1 MNNIDVFKMTI
12 EDDLKEIAK
21 CKLDIL
27 ILNRQNDILCKQ
39 NNEEIER
46 LNNIVGNRELS
57 LEENLSKSGEKKI
70 ETIAGWCAYRVMP
83 DSWSYDDGKII
94 DWCKLNSYGYYHVVE
109 ILDKLKLKKAIQD
122 KTVKAPRE
130 GLTITPQKPKF
141 NYKLKGGI

>member
-1 MNNIDVFKMTI
+1 MNNIDVFKTTI

-70 ETIAGWCAYRVMP
+70 ETTAGWCAYREMP
-83 DSWSYDDGKII
+83 DKWEYDDDKII
-94 DWCKLNSYGYYHVVE
+94 EYCKSNNKPYYHTVDIAE
-109 ILDKLKLKKAIQD
+109 RMKLKTAILTHQEEYIPGV
-122 KTVKAPRE
+122 TVTSQE
-130 GLTITPQKPKF
+130 PKF
-141 NYKLKGGI
+141 NYKIKGGL